1 MFSPHLIDRYQMD
14 KGHLVADAHVIIP
27 PSFGVMLTVLLH

>member
-14 KGHLVADAHVIIP
+14 KGHSVADAHIIP